1 MSDLTHQLDT
11 LLKKQWRWCDLRL
24 SVADSCPSHVIY
36 NVAEHGKHVGQI
48 TITLV
53 PAKIPKQA
61 PQSASLDEEDQ
72 KRG

>member
-1 MSDLTHQLDT
+1 MCELTRQLDT
-11 LLKKQWRWCDLRL
+11 LLKKQWRWCDLHL
-24 SVADSCPSHVIY
+24 SVAEYCPSHVIY

-61 PQSASLDEEDQ
+61 PQPASLDEKDQ
-72 KRG
+72 KHG